1 MPPNKHRVS
10 SFLAITIAK
19 AKASIDKANR
29 DNSSEQTES
38 NRIKIMMIAMLRVD
52 DIHLHCSGLKV
63 SDLPRMARKMIHR
76 IPRTM
81 AIMSNDVPISL

>member
-19 AKASIDKANR
+19 AKAAIDKANR
-29 DNSSEQTES
+29 DNSSDQTES

-52 DIHLHCSGLKV
+52 DIHL
-63 SDLPRMARKMIHR
+63 R
-76 IPRTM
+76 
-81 AIMSNDVPISL
+81 